1 MYQIQRGRAY
11 FYRKSSSLH
20 LTKDKTLASK
30 LYELAQLPQTGVSLQ
45 YLLEFGTSITRE
57 KLIQSA
63 RFLHDELPV
72 RYAHRIK
79 NLENLPHGLSAM
91 PSVQQVR
98 EWYINSAQEL
108 LNFPKVVTYQDELAF
123 RALIESIKGRHSGTL
138 YTMAKGVHELKMQL
152 FQSFTAKEKTKKK
165 KEEEE
170 KKTFVSSPHFLTKK
184 VGERYLQSQEFA
196 DLSDLHSFLDAFYM
210 SRIGIRMLMSQHIAL
225 HDEENG
231 WVGCICESTSPAE
244 VALAAIDTAR
254 HMCRRQYGDAPEVE
268 LHGHTDFSM
277 PFVPSHLHHMLF
289 EVIKNS
295 MRAVVEFHGVD
306 NEMPPIKIVI
316 ADGEDNEDVSI
327 KISDE
332 GGGIP
337 RSSLSR
343 IWSYLYT
350 TADSEAF
357 ERLEAPNDFGGD
369 SPLAGLGY
377 GLPISRLFARY
388 FGGDLQVI
396 SMEGYGTDAYLH
408 LKRVSDASE
417 PLP

>member
-1 MYQIQRGRAY
+1 MKRIYA
-11 FYRKSSSLH
+11 
-20 LTKDKTLASK
+20 LA
-30 LYELAQLPQTGVSLQ
+30 EQPQTSVSLQ
-45 YLLEFGTSITRE
+45 SLLSFGTKISPQ

-63 RFLHDELPV
+63 RFLQHELPV
-72 RYAHRIK
+72 RYAHRVK
-79 NLENLPHGLSAM
+79 NLEELPHGLSEM
-91 PSVQQVR
+91 PSVKHVR
-98 EWYINSAQEL
+98 EWYIHSVEEL
-108 LNFPKVVTYQDELAF
+108 LAFPKVQTFEQELEF
-123 RALIESIKGRHSGTL
+123 RTLIESIKNRHSGTL
-138 YTMAKGVHELKMQL
+138 YTMAKGVHELKMNW
-152 FQSFTAKEKTKKK
+152 FKSFSAKSGPMRKD
-165 KEEEE
+165 
-170 KKTFVSSPHFLTKK
+170 L
-184 VGERYLQSQEFA
+184 GERYLRSQEFA
-196 DLSDLHSFLDAFYM
+196 DLADLHSFLDAFYM

-225 HDEENG
+225 HEEEDG
-231 WVGCICESTSPAE
+231 WVGCICETTSPAE
-244 VALAAIDTAR
+244 IAMAAIDTAR
-254 HMCRRQYGDAPEVE
+254 HMCIRQYGDAPEVE

-306 NEMPPIKIVI
+306 NDMPPIKIVI

-337 RSSLSR
+337 RSAIPR

-408 LKRVSDASE
+408 LKRVGDASE

>member
-1 MYQIQRGRAY
+1 MTQKI
-11 FYRKSSSLH
+11 H
-20 LTKDKTLASK
+20 
-30 LYELAQLPQTGVSLQ
+30 ELAQLPQTGVSLQ
-45 YLLEFGTSITRE
+45 YLLEFGTNISSQ

-63 RFLHDELPV
+63 RFLHAEMPV

-79 NLENLPHGLSAM
+79 NLENLPHGLSDM
-91 PSVQQVR
+91 PSVKQVR
-98 EWYINSAQEL
+98 EWYVNSAREL
-108 LNFPKVVTYQDELAF
+108 LTFSKVETTRDELAF
-123 RALIESIKGRHSGTL
+123 RNLIESIKARHSGTL
-138 YTMAKGVHELKMQL
+138 YTMAKGVHELKMEL
-152 FQSFTAKEKTKKK
+152 FKSFTEKDSATTKKELGK
-165 KEEEE
+165 
-170 KKTFVSSPHFLTKK
+170 
-184 VGERYLQSQEFA
+184 RYLRSQEFA

-225 HDEENG
+225 HEQEDG

-244 VALAAIDTAR
+244 IALAAIDTAR
-254 HMCRRQYGDAPEVE
+254 HMCLRQYGDAPEVE

-295 MRAVVEFHGVD
+295 MRAVVEFHGLD
-306 NEMPPIKIVI
+306 TDMPPIKIVI

-337 RSSLSR
+337 RSSVSR

-408 LKRVSDASE
+408 LKRVGDASE